1 MNDVTLNDF
10 KSYFQNEIY
19 IHTVKYEQHRVI
31 AKVMANII
39 MPTVY
44 LIFCGIIAF
53 KCGVGES
60 LLVFILSVL
69 VGLVV
74 IFIYFSG
81 FVKKMYK
88 NKVKKEILPKVLKFI
103 NMEVVDKRLISRE
116 IKNIIHSLNL
126 FPYFNYCECDDC
138 ITGEYN
144 GSKLTIYNIKLKK
157 RVGTRKHRKTVTVFN
172 GAYISLSNPNYQK
185 ADIVINSHSPK
196 YSLEQI
202 DIENETFNQEYR
214 AFSNNPDEAKSFL
227 TPDVIKEII
236 KYTKLN
242 GKLYFSFEQNMINLK
257 MISYNDLFE
266 VSFDKNP
273 SDITNYVNIIDEIE
287 GIYGRLDFI
296 TSLTNNKVEE
306 N

>member
-103 NMEVVDKRLISRE
+103 NMEVVDKR
-116 IKNIIHSLNL
+116 
-126 FPYFNYCECDDC
+126 
-138 ITGEYN
+138 
-144 GSKLTIYNIKLKK
+144 
-157 RVGTRKHRKTVTVFN
+157 
-172 GAYISLSNPNYQK
+172 
-185 ADIVINSHSPK
+185 
-196 YSLEQI
+196 
-202 DIENETFNQEYR
+202 
-214 AFSNNPDEAKSFL
+214 
-227 TPDVIKEII
+227 
-236 KYTKLN
+236 
-242 GKLYFSFEQNMINLK
+242 
-257 MISYNDLFE
+257 
-266 VSFDKNP
+266 
-273 SDITNYVNIIDEIE
+273 
-287 GIYGRLDFI
+287 
-296 TSLTNNKVEE
+296 
-306 N
+306 